1 MFENSYAYILQWLN
15 VQCIDALPEIKL
27 FVQIEWPTVL
37 FWLIRLKNDY
47 N

>member
-27 FVQIEWPTVL
+27 FVQIQCLTE
-37 FWLIRLKNDY
+37 LKVKSAKEE
-47 N
+47 